1 MCVVSQ
7 TIARNEIK
15 VAMQRYSLCFFTLTR
30 HTGMQILI
38 VEHFPVVRAGIRQW
52 LSSEPDLSI
61 VGETSSARDGVR
73 MADELRPD
81 VVLLDI
87 TAPRRNGYE
96 ALLAFKEKWQRLPVL
111 IINSRPERFYTVQL
125 MNSGAAGCFPADGR
139 GDELVR
145 AIRTVACGR
154 LYTGEDE
161 QPPLQPELDGRP
173 RALHEK
179 LNPREYEIFLSVC
192 RGERLTQTADRLSL
206 SLSTVNRYRKQVL
219 AKIGVEDIPGLI
231 RYAVHQGIDSTQY

>member
-1 MCVVSQ
+1 
-7 TIARNEIK
+7 
-15 VAMQRYSLCFFTLTR
+15 
-30 HTGMQILI
+30 MQILI
-38 VEHFPVVRAGIRQW
+38 VELFPVVRAGIRQW
-52 LSSEPDLSI
+52 LSAEPDLNI
-61 VGETSSARDGVR
+61 VGEAASARDGVR
-73 MADELRPD
+73 LIDQLRPD

-87 TAPRRNGYE
+87 TPPRRNGYE
-96 ALLAFKEKWQRLPVL
+96 ALLAFKERWQRLPVL
-111 IINSRPERFYTVQL
+111 VINGRPEHFYTVQL
-125 MNSGAAGCFPADGR
+125 MNSGAAGCFPADGS

-145 AIRTVACGR
+145 AIRTVAGGR
-154 LYTGEDE
+154 LYMGATDAAGAVDADR
-161 QPPLQPELDGRP
+161 LQLQNELDGKP

-219 AKIGVEDIPGLI
+219 AKIGVNDIPGLI

>member
-1 MCVVSQ
+1 
-7 TIARNEIK
+7 
-15 VAMQRYSLCFFTLTR
+15 
-30 HTGMQILI
+30 MQILI

-52 LSSEPDLSI
+52 LSSEPDLNI

-73 MADELRPD
+73 MTDQLRPD

-87 TAPRRNGYE
+87 TPPRRNGYE
-96 ALLAFKEKWQRLPVL
+96 ALLAFKERWQRLPVL
-111 IINSRPERFYTVQL
+111 VINGRPEQFYTLQL
-125 MNSGAAGCFPADGR
+125 MSSGAAGCFPADGS
-139 GDELVR
+139 GEELVR
-145 AIRTVACGR
+145 AIRTVAGGR
-154 LYTGEDE
+154 LYMGSASPAGTDDAE
-161 QPPLQPELDGRP
+161 QLQLQKELDGKP

-219 AKIGVEDIPGLI
+219 AKIGVSDIPGLI